1 MADFHLHL
9 ISDATGETVQS
20 VSRACLVQFENVV
33 PIEHLWTLVRTGR
46 QVEKVIAGIEKSPGL
61 VLYTVVDL
69 EIRTQI
75 ETACRRLGVPCISV
89 LQPIMVALGHFL
101 NAEGH
106 AEPGRQHALSTEYY
120 ARIAAMDYAMA
131 HDDGQA
137 TWNLE
142 EADVVLVGVSR
153 TSKTPTCIYLAN
165 RGIKAA
171 NIPLVSEVPIP
182 DEVFN
187 LKRPLVVGLTKD
199 SKSLVQVR
207 RNRLKMLNNDDDTPY
222 ADPDSVEAE
231 VTQAKRL
238 FTRHGWPVIDV
249 TRRSIEETAA
259 AIIQLYNQRRENGN
273 GTGNGNG
280 NGAGTGTGV

>member
-20 VSRACLVQFENVV
+20 VSRACLVQFENVTPV
-33 PIEHLWTLVRTGR
+33 DHLWTLVRTER

-61 VLYTVVDL
+61 VLFTVVD
-69 EIRTQI
+69 EDIRDQI
-75 ETACRRLGVPCISV
+75 QDACRRIGVPCVSV

-101 NAEGH
+101 NTEGH
-106 AEPGRQHALSTEYY
+106 AEPGRQHVLGTEYY

-142 EADVVLVGVSR
+142 EADVLLIGVSR

-171 NIPLVSEVPIP
+171 NIPLVTGVEVP
-182 DEVFN
+182 DEVFT
-187 LKRPLVVGLTKD
+187 LKKPLIVGLTKD
-199 SKSLVQVR
+199 TKSLVQVR
-207 RNRLKMLNNDDDTPY
+207 RNRLKMLNNDSDTPY
-222 ADPDSVEAE
+222 ADHDSVEAE
-231 VTQAKRL
+231 VIRAKRL
-238 FTRHGWPVIDV
+238 FTRYGWPVIDV
-249 TRRSIEETAA
+249 SRRSIEETAA
-259 AIIQLYNQRRENGN
+259 AIMTLRTQRLEAM
-273 GTGNGNG
+273 GTPLPETTSG
-280 NGAGTGTGV
+280 

>member
-20 VSRACLVQFENVV
+20 VSRACLVQFENVTPV
-33 PIEHLWTLVRTGR
+33 EHLWTLVRTER

-61 VLYTVVDL
+61 VLFTVVD
-69 EIRTQI
+69 EDIRDQI
-75 ETACRRLGVPCISV
+75 QDACRRIGVPCVSV

-101 NAEGH
+101 NTEGH
-106 AEPGRQHALSTEYY
+106 AEPGRQHVLGTEYY

-142 EADVVLVGVSR
+142 EADVLLIGVSR

-171 NIPLVSEVPIP
+171 NIPLVTGVEVP
-182 DEVFN
+182 DEVFT
-187 LKRPLVVGLTKD
+187 LKKPLIVGLTKD
-199 SKSLVQVR
+199 TKSLVQVR
-207 RNRLKMLNNDDDTPY
+207 RNRLKMLNNDSDTPY
-222 ADPDSVEAE
+222 ADHDSVEAE
-231 VTQAKRL
+231 VIRAKRL

-249 TRRSIEETAA
+249 SRRSIEETAA
-259 AIIQLYNQRRENGN
+259 AIMTLRTQRLEAMGTPLPETTNG
-273 GTGNGNG
+273 
-280 NGAGTGTGV
+280 

>member
-9 ISDATGETVQS
+9 ISDATGETIQS
-20 VSRACLVQFENVV
+20 VSRACLVQFENVAPV
-33 PIEHLWTLVRTGR
+33 EHLWTLVRTER
-46 QVEKVIAGIEKSPGL
+46 QVEKVIAGIERSPGL
-61 VLYTVVDL
+61 VMFTVVD
-69 EIRTQI
+69 EAIRAQI
-75 ETACRRLGVPCISV
+75 QKACRRLGVPCVSV
-89 LQPIMVALGHFL
+89 LQPVMVALGHFL
-101 NAEGH
+101 KAEGH
-106 AEPGRQHALSTEYY
+106 SEPGRQHALDTEYY

-165 RGIKAA
+165 RGVKAA
-171 NIPLVSEVPIP
+171 NIPLVTGVPIP
-182 DEVFN
+182 DEVFT

-207 RNRLKMLNNDDDTPY
+207 RNRLRMLNNDAETPY
-222 ADPDSVEAE
+222 ADPDSVEEE

-238 FTRHGWPVIDV
+238 FTKHGWPVIDV

-259 AIIQLYNQRRENGN
+259 AILQLRTQRLEA
-273 GTGNGNG
+273 
-280 NGAGTGTGV
+280 GA

>member
-20 VSRACLVQFENVV
+20 VSRACLVQFENVTPV
-33 PIEHLWTLVRTGR
+33 EHLWTLVRTAR
-46 QVEKVIAGIEKSPGL
+46 QVEKVIVGIEKNPGL
-61 VLYTVVDL
+61 VLFTVVD
-69 EIRTQI
+69 EDIRDQI
-75 ETACRRLGVPCISV
+75 QDACRRIGVPCVSV
-89 LQPIMVALGHFL
+89 LQPIMMALGHFL

-106 AEPGRQHALSTEYY
+106 SEPGRQHVLSNEYY

-142 EADVVLVGVSR
+142 EADVLLIGVSR

-165 RGIKAA
+165 RGVKAA
-171 NIPLVSEVPIP
+171 NIPLVTGVPIP
-182 DEVFN
+182 DEVFT
-187 LKRPLVVGLTKD
+187 LKKPLIVGLTKD
-199 SKSLVQVR
+199 TKSLVQVR
-207 RNRLKMLNNDDDTPY
+207 RNRLKMLNNDSDTPY

-259 AIIQLYNQRRENGN
+259 AIMTLRTQRLEAL
-273 GTGNGNG
+273 GTPLVETSSIG
-280 NGAGTGTGV
+280 